1 MRKRAMMSEERRNK
15 IKNSLRITRER
26 RKTQDVIILKLKID
40 NDKLNNNTIN
50 IKYNV
55 FRSKMAI

>member
-1 MRKRAMMSEERRNK
+1 MIETKRNK

-40 NDKLNNNTIN
+40 NDKLNNNTIKALN
-50 IKYNV
+50 TIF
-55 FRSKMAI
+55 FRS